1 MHCLVTSKLRIA
13 NTARTMVFMP
23 YLIGGLI
30 LGYIWQFIFL
40 DVFTL
45 IGKVTGLDNVFFNW
59 LIDLDYALYALVL
72 VFTWQMAG
80 YIMIIYIAGIQ
91 GDS

>member
-1 MHCLVTSKLRIA
+1 MLFTLIAVISVNVVGLIFALFVTSKLRTA
-13 NTARTMVFMP
+13 NVARTMIFMP

-45 IGKVTGLDNVFFNW
+45 MGKLTGLRQCVF
-59 LIDLDYALYALVL
+59 
-72 VFTWQMAG
+72 
-80 YIMIIYIAGIQ
+80 
-91 GDS
+91 